1 MLGNQAVII
10 KEKVWNNGFCVLFS
24 TNINAKFVS
33 IIPYVMKRIATL
45 FALITMSVIMNAQTR
60 GDFFAFVDSY
70 NWKLSKEQ
78 FEKKYASRILP
89 KTDSLVASMSFE
101 CPYYVLDDLSI
112 GEYDCTT
119 VVIFSDESSSAMITA
134 VIPERITKQHM
145 QSILATRLDNI
156 AFKKMEM
163 PDVSMDDVDCSKLGF
178 DWLAGTTGD
187 VKGWTKDKFLM
198 FSFKAYTESGL
209 LYSFVAKESEP
220 SLMTENKPIQD
231 TFFGLKMTASI
242 TSAQIKSAIG
252 ARGVFIEETRESNS
266 INNLYK
272 DVYFAGSKW
281 DFANFTCTTDGKFYL
296 FNAYNSFSD
305 YDIDL
310 EKEAKSQYEILKNKL
325 DEKYG
330 EGNEQKEDEENFHT
344 IYFGSNDMSIIISY
358 ERSRSVGG
366 SYRRYLK
373 IEYINVTLFN
383 NQISANDDEL

>member
-1 MLGNQAVII
+1 MLMLGNQAVII

-60 GDFFAFVDSY
+60 GDFFAFVESY

-209 LYSFVAKESEP
+209 LYSFIAKESEP
-220 SLMTENKPIQD
+220 SLMTENNPIQD

-344 IYFGSNDMSIIISY
+344 IYFGSNDMAIIISY

-373 IEYINVTLFN
+373 IEYIKGHLQTSV
-383 NQISANDDEL
+383 A

>member
-1 MLGNQAVII
+1 MLDNQAVII
-10 KEKVWNNGFCVLFS
+10 KEKVWDNGFCVLFS
-24 TNINAKFVS
+24 TNINAIFVS

-60 GDFFAFVDSY
+60 GDFFAFVYSY

-89 KTDSLVASMSFE
+89 KTDSLVTSMSFE

-134 VIPERITKQHM
+134 VIPERITKKHM

-156 AFKKMEM
+156 AIKKMEM
-163 PDVSMDDVDCSKLGF
+163 PDVSMNDVDCSQLGF

-187 VKGWTKDKFLM
+187 VKGWTNDKFIM

-220 SLMTENKPIQD
+220 SMMTENNPIQD
-231 TFFGLKMTASI
+231 TFFGLKMTEKI

-266 INNLYK
+266 INNLFK

-296 FNAYNSFSD
+296 FNAYNSYDDYSSD
-305 YDIDL
+305 QEKDARDLYDNLI
-310 EKEAKSQYEILKNKL
+310 SKL
-325 DEKYG
+325 DDKYG
-330 EGNEQKEDEENFHT
+330 NGKEQKDEDGSINT
-344 IYFGSNDMSIIISY
+344 TYFGSNGMAVIVSY

-373 IEYINVTLFN
+373 ITYINITLYN
-383 NQISANDDEL
+383 NQIAENNDEL

>member
-1 MLGNQAVII
+1 
-10 KEKVWNNGFCVLFS
+10 
-24 TNINAKFVS
+24 
-33 IIPYVMKRIATL
+33 MKRIATL
-45 FALITMSVIMNAQTR
+45 FALITMSVITNAQTR

-78 FEKKYASRILP
+78 FEKKYAPRILP
-89 KTDSLVASMSFE
+89 KTDSLVTSMSFE

-119 VVIFSDESSSAMITA
+119 VVIFSDESSSAMITSI
-134 VIPERITKQHM
+134 IPERITKQHM

-163 PDVSMDDVDCSKLGF
+163 PDVSMNDVDCSQLGF

-187 VKGWTKDKFLM
+187 VKGWTNDKFFM

-220 SLMTENKPIQD
+220 SLMTENNPIQD
-231 TFFGLKMTASI
+231 TFFGLKMKASI
-242 TSAQIKSAIG
+242 SSAQIKNAIG

-266 INNLYK
+266 INNLFK

-281 DFANFTCTTDGKFYL
+281 DSANFTCTTDGKFYL
-296 FNAYNSFSD
+296 FNAYNSYDDYSSD
-305 YDIDL
+305 QEKDARELYDN
-310 EKEAKSQYEILKNKL
+310 LKNKL
-325 DEKYG
+325 DDKYG
-330 EGNEQKEDEENFHT
+330 NGKEQKDEDGSINT
-344 IYFGSNDMSIIISY
+344 TYFGSNGMAIIISY

-373 IEYINVTLFN
+373 ISYINITLYN
-383 NQISANDDEL
+383 NQIAENNDEL

>member
-1 MLGNQAVII
+1 M
-10 KEKVWNNGFCVLFS
+10 FS
-24 TNINAKFVS
+24 TNINAIFVS

-89 KTDSLVASMSFE
+89 KTDSLVASMPFE
-101 CPYYVLDDLSI
+101 CPYYVLDDLSF

-119 VVIFSDESSSAMITA
+119 VVLFVEESSSPIIFSSIPPSITQRHIHS
-134 VIPERITKQHM
+134 VLSVK
-145 QSILATRLDNI
+145 LDNI
-156 AFKKMEM
+156 TNEKLGI
-163 PDVSMDDVDCSKLGF
+163 PDYSMKDVDCTQLGL
-178 DWLAGTTGD
+178 DLLSGIKGT
-187 VKGWTKDKFLM
+187 VKGWTKDNLFL
-198 FSFKAYTESGL
+198 FSIKTETEDEL
-209 LYSFVAKESEP
+209 IYSFFAREIDS
-220 SLMTENKPIQD
+220 SLMSEKVSIQD
-231 TFFGLKMTASI
+231 TFFGLKMKASI
-242 TSAQIKSAIG
+242 SSAQIKNAIG

-266 INNLYK
+266 INNLFK

-296 FNAYNSFSD
+296 FNAYNSFND

-310 EKEAKSQYEILKNKL
+310 EKEAKSQYKILKNKL

-330 EGNEQKEDEENFHT
+330 EGNEKKEDDENFHT
-344 IYFGSNDMSIIISY
+344 TYFGSNDMAIIISY
-358 ERSRSVGG
+358 KRSRSVGG

-373 IEYINVTLFN
+373 IEYINVTLFQ
-383 NQISANDDEL
+383 NQMSANDDEL

>member
-1 MLGNQAVII
+1 MFDNQVVII

-24 TNINAKFVS
+24 RNINAIFVS

-45 FALITMSVIMNAQTR
+45 FTLITMSVIMNAQTR

-112 GEYDCTT
+112 GEYDCIT
-119 VVIFSDESSSAMITA
+119 VVIFADESSSAMITSI
-134 VIPERITKQHM
+134 IPERITKQHM
-145 QSILATRLDNI
+145 QSVLATNLDNI
-156 AFKKMEM
+156 AVKKMEV
-163 PDVSMDDVDCSKLGF
+163 PVFSKDDVDCSQLGF

-187 VKGWTKDKFLM
+187 VKGWTNDKFFM

-220 SLMTENKPIQD
+220 SLMTENNPIQD
-231 TFFGLKMTASI
+231 TFFGLKMTEKI

-266 INNLYK
+266 INNLFK

-305 YDIDL
+305 YNFDL

-344 IYFGSNDMSIIISY
+344 TYFGSNDMAIIISY

-373 IEYINVTLFN
+373 IEYINVTLFQ
-383 NQISANDDEL
+383 NQMSANDDEL

>member
-1 MLGNQAVII
+1 
-10 KEKVWNNGFCVLFS
+10 
-24 TNINAKFVS
+24 
-33 IIPYVMKRIATL
+33 MKRIATL

-70 NWKLSKEQ
+70 NWKLTKEQ
-78 FEKKYASRILP
+78 FEEKYASRILP
-89 KTDSLVASMSFE
+89 KTDSLFASMSFE
-101 CPYYVLDDLSI
+101 YPYYVLDDLSI
-112 GEYDCTT
+112 GEYDCIT
-119 VVIFSDESSSAMITA
+119 VVIFSDESSSAMITSI
-134 VIPERITKQHM
+134 IPERITKQHM
-145 QSILATRLDNI
+145 QSVLATKLDNI
-156 AFKKMEM
+156 AVKKMEV
-163 PDVSMDDVDCSKLGF
+163 PVFSKDDVDCSQLGF
-178 DWLAGTTGD
+178 DWLAGTKGD
-187 VKGWTKDKFLM
+187 VKGWTNDKFFM

-220 SLMTENKPIQD
+220 SLMTENNPIQD
-231 TFFGLKMTASI
+231 TFFGLKMTEKI

-266 INNLYK
+266 LNNLFK

-305 YDIDL
+305 YNFDL

-330 EGNEQKEDEENFHT
+330 EGNEKKEDDENFHT
-344 IYFGSNDMSIIISY
+344 TYFGSNDMAIIISY

-373 IEYINVTLFN
+373 ISYINITLYN
-383 NQISANDDEL
+383 NQIAENNDEL

>member
-1 MLGNQAVII
+1 
-10 KEKVWNNGFCVLFS
+10 
-24 TNINAKFVS
+24 
-33 IIPYVMKRIATL
+33 MKRIATL

-70 NWKLSKEQ
+70 NWKLSNEQ

-134 VIPERITKQHM
+134 VIPERITKKHM

-156 AFKKMEM
+156 AIKKMEM
-163 PDVSMDDVDCSKLGF
+163 PDVSMDDVDCSQLGF

-187 VKGWTKDKFLM
+187 VKGWTNDKFFM

-220 SLMTENKPIQD
+220 SMMTENNPIQD
-231 TFFGLKMTASI
+231 TFFGLKMTEKI
-242 TSAQIKSAIG
+242 TSAQIKNAIG

-266 INNLYK
+266 INNLFK

-296 FNAYNSFSD
+296 FNAYNSYDDYSSD
-305 YDIDL
+305 QEKDARDLYDNL
-310 EKEAKSQYEILKNKL
+310 KSKL
-325 DEKYG
+325 NDKYG
-330 EGNEQKEDEENFHT
+330 NGKEQKDEDGSINT
-344 IYFGSNDMSIIISY
+344 TYFGSNGMAIIISY

-366 SYRRYLK
+366 LYRRYLK
-373 IEYINVTLFN
+373 IDYINVTLFQ
-383 NQISANDDEL
+383 NQMSANDDEL

>member
-1 MLGNQAVII
+1 MFDNQVVII

-24 TNINAKFVS
+24 RNINAIFVS

-45 FALITMSVIMNAQTR
+45 FTLITMSVIMNAQTR

-112 GEYDCTT
+112 GEYDCIT
-119 VVIFSDESSSAMITA
+119 VVIFADESSSAMITSI
-134 VIPERITKQHM
+134 IPERITKQHM
-145 QSILATRLDNI
+145 QSVLATNLDNI
-156 AFKKMEM
+156 AVKKMEV
-163 PDVSMDDVDCSKLGF
+163 PVFSKDDVDCSQLGF
-178 DWLAGTTGD
+178 DWLAGTKGD
-187 VKGWTKDKFLM
+187 VKGWTNDKFFM

-220 SLMTENKPIQD
+220 SLMTENNPIQD
-231 TFFGLKMTASI
+231 TFFGLKMTEKI

-266 INNLYK
+266 INNLFK

-305 YDIDL
+305 YNFDL

-344 IYFGSNDMSIIISY
+344 TYFGSNDMAIIISY

-373 IEYINVTLFN
+373 IEYINVTLFQ
-383 NQISANDDEL
+383 NQMSANDDEL

>member
-1 MLGNQAVII
+1 
-10 KEKVWNNGFCVLFS
+10 
-24 TNINAKFVS
+24 
-33 IIPYVMKRIATL
+33 MKRIATL
-45 FALITMSVIMNAQTR
+45 FALITMSVITNAQTR

-145 QSILATRLDNI
+145 QSILATRLDNV

-163 PDVSMDDVDCSKLGF
+163 PDVSMDDVDCSQLGF
-178 DWLAGTTGD
+178 DWLAGTTSD
-187 VKGWTKDKFLM
+187 VKGWINDKFAML
-198 FSFKAYTESGL
+198 SYKVYNESGL
-209 LYSFVAKESEP
+209 LYYFFAKEC
-220 SLMTENKPIQD
+220 NPIQD
-231 TFFGLKMTASI
+231 TFFGLKMTDRI

-266 INNLYK
+266 IHNLFK
-272 DVYFAGSKW
+272 DVYFAGNKW
-281 DFANFTCTTDGKFYL
+281 DYAVFICTNNRKFYW
-296 FNAYNSFSD
+296 FNAYNSYDDYSSD
-305 YDIDL
+305 Q
-310 EKEAKSQYEILKNKL
+310 EKDARALYEIYKSKL
-325 DEKYG
+325 DDKYG
-330 EGNEQKEDEENFHT
+330 KGKEEKNED
-344 IYFGSNDMSIIISY
+344 GSINTTYSGPNDMAIIISY
-358 ERSRSVGG
+358 ERARSAGG

-373 IEYINVTLFN
+373 IEYINVTLFQ
-383 NQISANDDEL
+383 NQMSANDDEL

>member
-1 MLGNQAVII
+1 MFDNQVVII

-24 TNINAKFVS
+24 RNINAIFVS

-45 FALITMSVIMNAQTR
+45 FTLITMSVIMNAQTR

-112 GEYDCTT
+112 GEYDCIT
-119 VVIFSDESSSAMITA
+119 VVIFADESSSAMITSI
-134 VIPERITKQHM
+134 IPERITKQHM
-145 QSILATRLDNI
+145 QSVLATNLDNI
-156 AFKKMEM
+156 AVKKMEV
-163 PDVSMDDVDCSKLGF
+163 PVFSKDDVDCSQLGF

-187 VKGWTKDKFLM
+187 VKGWTNDKFFM

-220 SLMTENKPIQD
+220 SLMTENNPIQD
-231 TFFGLKMTASI
+231 TFFGLKMTEKI

-266 INNLYK
+266 INNLFK

-305 YDIDL
+305 YNFDL

-330 EGNEQKEDEENFHT
+330 EGNEKKEDEENFHT
-344 IYFGSNDMSIIISY
+344 TYFGSNDMAIIISY

-373 IEYINVTLFN
+373 IEYINVTLFQ
-383 NQISANDDEL
+383 NQMSANDDEL

>member
-1 MLGNQAVII
+1 MLDNQVVII

-24 TNINAKFVS
+24 TNINAIFVS

-70 NWKLSKEQ
+70 NWKLSNEQ

-163 PDVSMDDVDCSKLGF
+163 PDVSMNDVDCSQLGF

-187 VKGWTKDKFLM
+187 VKGWTKDNLFL
-198 FSFKAYTESGL
+198 FSIKTETEDGL
-209 LYSFVAKESEP
+209 IYSFFAREIDS
-220 SLMTENKPIQD
+220 SLMSEKVSIQD
-231 TFFGLKMTASI
+231 TFFGLKMKASI
-242 TSAQIKSAIG
+242 SSAQIKNAIG

-266 INNLYK
+266 INNLFK

-296 FNAYNSFSD
+296 FNAYNSYDDYSSD
-305 YDIDL
+305 QEKDARDLYDN
-310 EKEAKSQYEILKNKL
+310 LKGKL
-325 DEKYG
+325 DDKYG
-330 EGNEQKEDEENFHT
+330 NGKEQKDEDGSINT
-344 IYFGSNDMSIIISY
+344 TYFGSNGMAIIISY

-373 IEYINVTLFN
+373 NSYINITLYN
-383 NQISANDDEL
+383 NQIAENNDEL

>member
-1 MLGNQAVII
+1 
-10 KEKVWNNGFCVLFS
+10 
-24 TNINAKFVS
+24 
-33 IIPYVMKRIATL
+33 MKRIATL

-70 NWKLSKEQ
+70 NWKLTKEQ
-78 FEKKYASRILP
+78 FEEKYASRILP
-89 KTDSLVASMSFE
+89 KTDSLFASMSFE
-101 CPYYVLDDLSI
+101 YPYYVLDDLSI
-112 GEYDCTT
+112 GEYDCIT
-119 VVIFSDESSSAMITA
+119 VVIFADESSSAMITSI
-134 VIPERITKQHM
+134 IPERITKQHM
-145 QSILATRLDNI
+145 QSVLATNLDNI
-156 AFKKMEM
+156 AVKKMEV
-163 PDVSMDDVDCSKLGF
+163 PVFSKDDVDCSQLGF

-187 VKGWTKDKFLM
+187 VKGWTNDKFFM

-220 SLMTENKPIQD
+220 SLMTENNPIQD
-231 TFFGLKMTASI
+231 TFFGLKMTEKI

-266 INNLYK
+266 INNLFK

-281 DFANFTCTTDGKFYL
+281 DFANFTCTTDGKFYS

-305 YDIDL
+305 YNFDL

-330 EGNEQKEDEENFHT
+330 EGNEKKEDDENFHT
-344 IYFGSNDMSIIISY
+344 TYFGSNDMAIIISY

-373 IEYINVTLFN
+373 IEYINVTLFQ
-383 NQISANDDEL
+383 NQMSANDDEL